1 MSWSQPVE
9 TYLDDL
15 GAPTPAP
22 GGGAS
27 SALAGAVGA
36 AQLQMVVALTR
47 ANPRYAGVAGR
58 MAELE
63 AALAADRAR
72 FLALADEDAEAYGR
86 VARALKL
93 PRATAAERAARS
105 EELAAALLGA
115 TGAPFAIMDLAVA
128 CLSLCGEV
136 ARTGTSMAA
145 SDVTVAAALLRA
157 AVDGS
162 VATVLANTRW
172 MADRGLAAGLVARAD
187 ANRGEGER
195 LAASAIRRAE
205 EDLR

>member
-9 TYLDDL
+9 TYLEEL
-15 GAPTPAP
+15 AAPTPAP

-36 AQLQMVVALTR
+36 AQLQMVAGLTR
-47 ANPRYAGVAGR
+47 ANPRYVGVAQR

-63 AALAADRAR
+63 GRLARDRER
-72 FLALADEDAEAYGR
+72 FLALADEDAAAYGR

-93 PRATAAERAARS
+93 PRGTERERAERACELQEA
-105 EELAAALLGA
+105 LAAA
-115 TGAPFAIMDLAVA
+115 TGAPFAIMDLAIDA
-128 CLSLCGEV
+128 LGLCDEV

-162 VATVLANTRW
+162 VATVLANTCW
-172 MADRGLAAGLVARAD
+172 MTDAERTSALVARAD
-187 ANRGEGER
+187 ACREKGER
-195 LAASAIRRAE
+195 MAASAILRAE

>member
-9 TYLDDL
+9 TYLEDL

-36 AQLQMVVALTR
+36 AQLQMVVALTC

-63 AALAADRAR
+63 AALEADCRR

-86 VARALKL
+86 VARALRL
-93 PRATAAERAARS
+93 PRGTDTECAARS
-105 EELAAALLGA
+105 EELAAPIGHHRRVGDPLEEFGRQTEKPQAQQQSD
-115 TGAPFAIMDLAVA
+115 APHRPVLHVSPPHHCTTSTVRFPVI
-128 CLSLCGEV
+128 
-136 ARTGTSMAA
+136 AR
-145 SDVTVAAALLRA
+145 
-157 AVDGS
+157 
-162 VATVLANTRW
+162 
-172 MADRGLAAGLVARAD
+172 
-187 ANRGEGER
+187 
-195 LAASAIRRAE
+195 
-205 EDLR
+205 

>member
-1 MSWSQPVE
+1 
-9 TYLDDL
+9 
-15 GAPTPAP
+15 
-22 GGGAS
+22 
-27 SALAGAVGA
+27 
-36 AQLQMVVALTR
+36 MVVALTR

-58 MAELE
+58 MAGLE
-63 AALAADRAR
+63 ASLAADRGR

-93 PRATAAERAARS
+93 PRTTGVERAARS

-115 TGAPFAIMDLAVA
+115 TGAPFAIMDLAIG
-128 CLSLCGEV
+128 CLSLCDEV

-172 MADRGLAAGLVARAD
+172 MADRELAAGLVARAD